1 MREKYIKWKNRLLWP
16 AMIFMALSTLI
27 LCGCDEILYSNLEE
41 KEINEMMAML
51 LRKGI
56 ACQKMPGQEDRW
68 NLMVEAGEMARAIEI
83 LMVNGYPKEAFV
95 SIGDIFKK
103 EGLVSSPL
111 EERIRFIHGLSQEVS
126 ETISRIDGVLSC
138 KVHVVLPKNDPLA
151 EKLVP
156 SSASVFIKHKAGA
169 DLDSQILKIKEL
181 VVNSIEGLDY
191 QKVSLA
197 LFAAEMDVPQDET
210 LNFVRI
216 YGIKVA
222 PTSVPLLRRQIA
234 IIVALFGG
242 LTTAIVYLILKS
254 KGKLS
259 GSALSKITG
268 SWKLIPFLK
277 SK

>member
-1 MREKYIKWKNRLLWP
+1 MGLIYTKRYVFCHRWTIVF
-16 AMIFMALSTLI
+16 IVLSTLMVM
-27 LCGCDEILYSNLEE
+27 GCNEVLYSNLQE
-41 KEINEMMAML
+41 KEINEMMAIL

-56 ACQKMPGQEDRW
+56 ACQKMPGQEERW
-68 NLMVEAGEMARAIEI
+68 SLMVEAGEMARAIEI
-83 LMVNGYPKEAFV
+83 LMTSGYPKESFV
-95 SIGDIFKK
+95 SIGDVFKK

-111 EERIRFIHGLSQEVS
+111 EERIRFIHALSQEVS
-126 ETISRIDGVLSC
+126 DTISRIDGILSC

-191 QKVSLA
+191 KKVSLA
-197 LFAAEMDVPQDET
+197 LFSAEKDVPMDET

-222 PTSVPLLRRQIA
+222 PTSVALLRRQMA
-234 IIVALFGG
+234 IVVALIGG
-242 LTTAIVYLILKS
+242 LTSALIYFILKS

-259 GSALSKITG
+259 NVSVSTITG
-268 SWKLIPFLK
+268 SWKRIPFLR

>member
-1 MREKYIKWKNRLLWP
+1 MSSKYMKREKMFFRWT
-16 AMIFMALSTLI
+16 MICMVLSTLLVI
-27 LCGCDEILYSNLEE
+27 GCDEVLYSNLQE
-41 KEINEMMAML
+41 KEINQMMAIL

-56 ACQKMPGQEDRW
+56 ACQKMPGQEESW
-68 NLMVEAGEMARAIEI
+68 NLKVEAGEMARAIEI

-95 SIGDIFKK
+95 SIGDVFKK

-111 EERIRFIHGLSQEVS
+111 EERIRFIHALSQEVS
-126 ETISRIDGVLSC
+126 DTISRIDGILSC

-156 SSASVFIKHKAGA
+156 SSASVFIKHKVGA

-191 QKVSLA
+191 KKVSLA
-197 LFAAEMDVPQDET
+197 LFPSKMDVPKDET
-210 LNFVRI
+210 LNFVRL

-222 PTSVPLLRRQIA
+222 PTSVSMLRRQMA
-234 IIVALFGG
+234 IIVALLGG
-242 LTTAIVYLILKS
+242 LTSALLYFILKS

-259 GSALSKITG
+259 NISASTITG
-268 SWKLIPFLK
+268 SWKRIPFLK

>member
-1 MREKYIKWKNRLLWP
+1 MFSRWTMICMVLSALLV
-16 AMIFMALSTLI
+16 I
-27 LCGCDEILYSNLEE
+27 GCDEVLYSNLQE
-41 KEINEMMAML
+41 KEINEMMAIL
-51 LRKGI
+51 LQKGI
-56 ACQKMPGQEDRW
+56 ACQKMPGQEGSW

-83 LMVNGYPKEAFV
+83 LMINGYPKEAFV
-95 SIGDIFKK
+95 SIGDVFKK

-111 EERIRFIHGLSQEVS
+111 EERIRFIHALSQEVS
-126 ETISRIDGVLSC
+126 DTISRIDGILSC

-156 SSASVFIKHKAGA
+156 SSASVFIKHKIGA

-191 QKVSLA
+191 KKVSLA
-197 LFAAEMDVPQDET
+197 LFPSIKDVPKDET

-222 PTSVPLLRRQIA
+222 PTSVPLLRRQMA
-234 IIVALFGG
+234 IIIALLGG
-242 LTTAIVYLILKS
+242 LTSALLYFILKS

-259 GSALSKITG
+259 SISASTITG
-268 SWKLIPFLK
+268 SWKRIPFLK

>member
-1 MREKYIKWKNRLLWP
+1 
-16 AMIFMALSTLI
+16 MICMVLSTPLI
-27 LCGCDEILYSNLEE
+27 VGCNEILYSNLQE
-41 KEINEMMAML
+41 KEINEMMAIL

-56 ACQKMPGQEDRW
+56 ACQKAAGLEESW

-83 LMVNGYPKEAFV
+83 LKVNGYPKEAFV
-95 SIGDIFKK
+95 SMGEVFKK

-111 EERIRFIHGLSQEVS
+111 EERIRFIHALSQEVS
-126 ETISRIDGVLSC
+126 DTISRIDGILSC

-191 QKVSLA
+191 KKVSLA
-197 LFAAEMDVPQDET
+197 LFPAELDVPKDET
-210 LNFVRI
+210 LNFVRM
-216 YGIKVA
+216 YGVKVA
-222 PTSVPLLRRQIA
+222 PSSVPVLRRQMA
-234 IIVALFGG
+234 IIAALFAG
-242 LTTAIVYLILKS
+242 LTSALVYFILKS
-254 KGKLS
+254 SGKLANAS
-259 GSALSKITG
+259 ITAIAG
-268 SWKLIPFLK
+268 SWKRIPFLK

>member
-1 MREKYIKWKNRLLWP
+1 MKREKMFFRWT
-16 AMIFMALSTLI
+16 MICMVLSTLLVI
-27 LCGCDEILYSNLEE
+27 GCDEVLYSNLQE
-41 KEINEMMAML
+41 KEINQMMAIL

-56 ACQKMPGQEDRW
+56 ACQKMPGQEESW
-68 NLMVEAGEMARAIEI
+68 NLKVEAGEMARAIEI

-95 SIGDIFKK
+95 SIGDVFKK

-111 EERIRFIHGLSQEVS
+111 EERIRFIHALSQEVS
-126 ETISRIDGVLSC
+126 DTISRIDGILSC

-156 SSASVFIKHKAGA
+156 SSASVFIKHKVGA

-191 QKVSLA
+191 KKVSLA
-197 LFAAEMDVPQDET
+197 LFPSKMDVPKDET
-210 LNFVRI
+210 LNFVRL

-222 PTSVPLLRRQIA
+222 PTSVSMLRRQMA
-234 IIVALFGG
+234 IIVALLGG
-242 LTTAIVYLILKS
+242 LTSALLYFILKS

-259 GSALSKITG
+259 NISASTITG
-268 SWKLIPFLK
+268 SWKRIPFLK